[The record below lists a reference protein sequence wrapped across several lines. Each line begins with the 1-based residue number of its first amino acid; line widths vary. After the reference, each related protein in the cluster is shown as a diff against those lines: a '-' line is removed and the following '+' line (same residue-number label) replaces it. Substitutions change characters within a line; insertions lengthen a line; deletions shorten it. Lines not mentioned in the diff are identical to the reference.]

1 MPCVRPITLLFGV
14 LLLVGCAAPAA
25 TGKADPLVGR
35 YRVSAGGGTIPVIQ
49 NLTKRFSELHPGALW
64 DIENIGSDAAV
75 GTVADGSADLGG
87 VSREMTAAD
96 KAKVSSLQ
104 IGLTGTAVAVSAS
117 NPVASVMRLAARPVG
132 AHRSSFMPFAEK
144 TCRIEFT
151 MVVLPTEQIRAI
163 FAGQIRDWKDVG
175 SPAGAITVFVRE
187 PTAATRQVFDEF
199 VFGGTAAYRSDYTPV
214 DSNDQTL
221 NALTSFKGA
230 VAMVTLTPA
239 TASNSKI
246 RLVPIGGVAATSE
259 NLANGTYPMRR
270 PLYLTYRNDPSKL
283 KPAIAALIEFTK
295 SAEGQQIVSGK

>member
-1 MPCVRPITLLFGV
+1 MAYVRPLTLLLGV
-14 LLLVGCAAPAA
+14 LLLVGCTAPAT

-104 IGLTGTAVAVSAS
+104 IGLTGTAVAVSAA
-117 NPVASVMRLAARPVG
+117 NPVGSLT
-132 AHRSSFMPFAEK
+132 K
-144 TCRIEFT
+144 
-151 MVVLPTEQIRAI
+151 EQIRAI
-163 FAGQIRDWKDVG
+163 FAGEIKDWKDVG
-175 SPAGAITVFVRE
+175 SPAGPITVFVRE

-239 TASNSKI
+239 TASNTKI

-259 NLANGTYPMRR
+259 NLANGAYPMRR

>member
-1 MPCVRPITLLFGV
+1 MPIADNAQVRSVALLLGALLLFG
-14 LLLVGCAAPAA
+14 CSAPA
-25 TGKADPLVGR
+25 TQKADPLVGR

-96 KAKVSSLQ
+96 KAKVASLQ

-117 NPVASVMRLAARPVG
+117 NPIASLT
-132 AHRSSFMPFAEK
+132 K
-144 TCRIEFT
+144 
-151 MVVLPTEQIRAI
+151 EQIRAI
-163 FAGQIRDWKDVG
+163 FAGEVKDWKDVG
-175 SPAGAITVFVRE
+175 SPAGPITVFVRE
-187 PTAATRQVFDEF
+187 PTAATRQVFDEY
-199 VFGGTAAYRSDYTPV
+199 VFGGTGAYRADYTPV

-230 VAMVTLTPA
+230 VAMVTLTAA
-239 TASNSKI
+239 TTANTKI
-246 RLVPIGGVAATSE
+246 RLVSVGGVAATSE
-259 NLANGTYPMRR
+259 NLASGAYPMRR
-270 PLYLTYRNDPSKL
+270 PLYLTYRNDPAKL

>member
-1 MPCVRPITLLFGV
+1 MASPDQGTGPHAEIIHNVVVRGRRSPITILFGLVAV
-14 LLLVGCAAPAA
+14 LAVVATSCAAPA
-25 TGKADPLVGR
+25 TTTKADPLVGR

-64 DIENIGSDAAV
+64 DIENIGSDAAI

-87 VSREMTAAD
+87 VSREMSAPDKQKVAA
-96 KAKVSSLQ
+96 LQ
-104 IGLTGTAVAVSAS
+104 IGLTGTAVAVSAA
-117 NPVASVMRLAARPVG
+117 NPIASLT
-132 AHRSSFMPFAEK
+132 K
-144 TCRIEFT
+144 
-151 MVVLPTEQIRAI
+151 EQIRSI
-163 FAGQIRDWKDVG
+163 FAGEIRDWKDVG

-230 VAMVTLTPA
+230 IAMVTLTAA
-239 TASNSKI
+239 TQANTKI

-259 NLANGTYPMRR
+259 NLASGAYPMRR
-270 PLYLTYRNDPSKL
+270 PLYVVYRNDPAKL
-283 KPAIAALIEFTK
+283 KPAIAALVEFTK